1 MTNESTTFPP
11 GPGSNTSRGSSE
23 RDWEALALD
32 QLAEFGWQHFPGRAL
47 NPNSGQRKG
56 WDDLVLYPRL
66 RTAIATRYPQLP
78 ANAVEEAI
86 EQLLRQP
93 PGNDVRKNWQFYK
106 KLTGDLKVE
115 YRDPITDKTH
125 SVTVRPIDF
134 SDPHGNDL
142 VASSQ
147 VRICASSER
156 TFIFDIV
163 LYVNGIPI
171 TVVELKKA
179 SGRDDSR
186 AAYDQLQNYRR
197 ELRNDGTFGTL
208 CVAVTT
214 DGVTARIGTP
224 FTPWEHMAPWHAE
237 DGVLLKRDEDRKD
250 GRALERMI
258 AGALAPE
265 HLLDLVG
272 NFLSYSA
279 EGTGGNVDTVKLA
292 KAHQYIAVNTA
303 LAATES
309 AVATDGRAGVVWH
322 TQGAGKSEEMLFY
335 TSKVTRIPELSNPTV
350 VLITDR
356 IDLDDQLFTTFATSH
371 SLHRAIGGTPEKA
384 HSSAKLKDLLTRRER
399 GGGVI
404 FTTLQKFRISK
415 AEKEAGA
422 RHPRLSDRRDV
433 IVVVDEAHRSH
444 YEFEHGFAGYL
455 RDALPNATFLAF
467 TGTPIN
473 NRTGNTLA
481 VFGPTIHTYDHTLAV
496 KDGATVRVFYEPILH
511 KVSLPK
517 DADLDELDAQAEG
530 LIEGL
535 SEAEQARARAQFAT
549 FESVIGAPDRVG
561 KLADTL
567 LSHWDNRSQEIT
579 KLTGKPGKGMIVCSS
594 RRIAA
599 RLFNALATRRPEW
612 TGEPDEKT
620 GLLPDSTGRIRVVFT
635 GNPSKD
641 NDEVAPFVR
650 TPEKIKALQK
660 RVTDPDDELELVIVQ
675 SLWLTGFDAPPLH
688 TLYLDRRMRGAAL
701 MQAVARVN
709 RTWGE
714 KPSGLV
720 VDFLGVTQHLTDALA
735 EFTSDDD
742 QHTGSIGADIS
753 EAVKTVREMHERILK
768 VLNDCPWR
776 ETLDSDGYQEALYAV
791 LELLK
796 EGEPDLQPG
805 EPTRRQLF
813 MHYSKLMSQAF
824 SLCPTHQGVQDLLPD
839 IRFFTTVRTTRE
851 KLDVDGLKDQGLAT
865 AADQRRLIEQLNAE
879 AVVADGVVD
888 IYDAAG
894 LTKPDLSHLDEEFVA
909 SLKASRHPNLALEAL
924 RRALT
929 KEIRDAHPGN
939 ITRQR
944 AFTERMQETMN
955 RYHNGLISAAETMD
969 LLVEFA
975 REVSA
980 DRARARDLGLSE
992 DELAF
997 YDAVAANPSA
1007 LAMGEGVLSKI
1018 ARKLCELVRK
1028 DVTVDWRV
1036 KSQARDRIRARVQFL
1051 LDFFGYPPDKAPDAI
1066 DRVLKQTEVMAEEWA

>member
-1 MTNESTTFPP
+1 MSESRP
-11 GPGSNTSRGSSE
+11 SRGASE

-32 QLAEFGWQHFPGRAL
+32 QLAEVGWQHFPGKAL
-47 NPNSGQRKG
+47 SPKSGHRKDWG
-56 WDDLVLYPRL
+56 DLVLYPRL
-66 RTAIATRYPQLP
+66 RTAIATRHPNLP
-78 ANAVEEAI
+78 AHAVEEAI
-86 EQLLRQP
+86 EELLRQA

-115 YRDPITDKTH
+115 YRDPHTDKTH
-125 SVTVRPIDF
+125 SVTVRPVDF
-134 SDPHGNDL
+134 TDPHSNDL

-147 VRICASSER
+147 VRIRAASER
-156 TFIFDIV
+156 TFVFDIV
-163 LYVNGIPI
+163 LYVNGIPLGVI
-171 TVVELKKA
+171 ELKKA

-186 AAYDQLQNYRR
+186 VAYEQIQNYRR
-197 ELRNDGTFGTL
+197 ELKNDGTFRTL
-208 CVAVTT
+208 CVAVATA
-214 DGVTARIGTP
+214 GVTARLGTP

-237 DGVLLKRDEDRKD
+237 DGELLKREEEREG

-258 AGALAPE
+258 TGALEPD
-265 HLLDLVG
+265 HFLDLVG

-335 TSKVTRIPELSNPTV
+335 TGKVKRIPELSNPTV

-356 IDLDDQLFTTFATSH
+356 IDLDDQLFNTFVTSH
-371 SLHRAIGGTPEKA
+371 SLHRVIGGEPKKV
-384 HSSAKLKDLLTRRER
+384 SNSAKLKELLTRREG

-422 RHPRLSDRRDV
+422 RHPLLSDRRDV

-444 YEFEHGFAGYL
+444 YDFEDGFARHL

-467 TGTPIN
+467 TGTPID
-473 NRTGNTLA
+473 NRIGNTLA

-511 KVSLPK
+511 KVALPK
-517 DADLDELDAQAEG
+517 DADLDEMDARAEG
-530 LIEGL
+530 LVEGL

-549 FESVIGAPDRVG
+549 FESVIGSRERIG
-561 KLADTL
+561 ELADTV
-567 LSHWDNRSQEIT
+567 LSHWNSRSREMK
-579 KLTGKPGKGMIVCSS
+579 KLTGSPGKGMIVCSS

-599 RLFNALATRRPEW
+599 RLFNSLAARRPEW

-620 GLLPDSTGRIRVVFT
+620 GLLPDDTGKIRVVFT
-635 GNPSKD
+635 GNPGKD
-641 NDEVAPFVR
+641 VAEVAPYVR

-701 MQAVARVN
+701 MQAITRVN
-709 RTWGE
+709 RTWGG

-735 EFTSDDD
+735 EYTSDVD
-742 QHTGSIGADIS
+742 QDQRTMGADIS
-753 EAVKTVREMHERILK
+753 EAVKTVREMHGKILK
-768 VLNDCPWR
+768 VLDDCPWR
-776 ETLDSDGYQEALYAV
+776 ETLESDGYQEALYTV
-791 LELLK
+791 LEFLK
-796 EGEPDLQPG
+796 EGEPDLQPS

-813 MHYSKLMSQAF
+813 MHHGKLLSQAF
-824 SLCPTHQGVQDLLPD
+824 SLCPTHEGVQDLLPD
-839 IRFFTTVRTTRE
+839 IQFFATVRTSRE
-851 KLDVDGLKDQGLAT
+851 KIDMDHLEVQGLVT

-879 AVVADGVVD
+879 AVVAAGVVD

-924 RRALT
+924 RRSLT

-969 LLVEFA
+969 ILVEFA

-980 DRARARDLGLSE
+980 DRARAAELGLSE

-1007 LAMGEGVLSKI
+1007 LEMGQGVLSDI
-1018 ARKLCELVRK
+1018 ARRLCELVRK